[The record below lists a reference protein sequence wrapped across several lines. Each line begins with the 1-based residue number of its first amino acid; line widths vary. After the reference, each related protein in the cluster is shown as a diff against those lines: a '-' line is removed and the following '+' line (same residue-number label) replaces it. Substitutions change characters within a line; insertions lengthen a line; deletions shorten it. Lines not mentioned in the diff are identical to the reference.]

1 LTSTDTTSPDAGQRE
16 VLYTAQVAVTGGR
29 GGTARSQTGALQVD
43 LARPAERGTDDGG
56 TDPEEL
62 FAAGFAACFD
72 SALTVAARRER
83 VKLGATTTTASVSL
97 VTGADGTYGITVALD
112 VHAPDCAGEDLDRAI
127 ALAER
132 LCPYANAV
140 RGNVPLTLQARGR
153 E

>member
-1 LTSTDTTSPDAGQRE
+1 MTSPDAGRPD

-29 GGTARSQTGALQVD
+29 GGSARSQTGALQVD
-43 LARPAERGTDDGG
+43 LARPADRGAADAG

-72 SALTVAARRER
+72 SALQVAARRER
-83 VKLGATTTTASVSL
+83 VKVGKTTTTASVSL
-97 VTGADGTYGITVALD
+97 VAQPDGTYGLAVALD
-112 VHAPDCAGEDLDRAI
+112 VHAPDCQRADLDRAL
-127 ALAER
+127 ALAET

-140 RGNVPLTLQARGR
+140 RGNVPLTLRSRGL

>member
-1 LTSTDTTSPDAGQRE
+1 MTSTDAGPPK

-29 GGTARSQTGALQVD
+29 GGSAQSQTGSLQVD
-43 LARPAERGTDDGG
+43 LARPAERGTEGAG

-72 SALTVAARRER
+72 SALAVAARRER
-83 VKLGATTTTASVSL
+83 LKVGKTTTTASVSL
-97 VTGADGTYGITVALD
+97 VAQPDGTYALAVTVD
-112 VHAPDCAGEDLDRAI
+112 VHAPDCRPDELERAL
-127 ALAER
+127 ALAET

-140 RGNVPLTLQARGR
+140 RGNVPVTLQARGQ